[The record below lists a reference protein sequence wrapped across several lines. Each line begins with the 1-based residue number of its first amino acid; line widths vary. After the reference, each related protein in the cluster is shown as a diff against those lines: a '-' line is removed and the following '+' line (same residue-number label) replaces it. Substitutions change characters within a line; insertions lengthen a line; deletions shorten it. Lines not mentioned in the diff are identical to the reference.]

1 MFGMQMHPSTL
12 HRWDPSQEGA
22 TVICT
27 IDAKVVKLMNDLIKL
42 HIVRSG
48 WQSTFRIR

>member
-12 HRWDPSQEGA
+12 HRWDPSQERA

-27 IDAKVVKLMNDLIKL
+27 IDAKVVMSDLIKL